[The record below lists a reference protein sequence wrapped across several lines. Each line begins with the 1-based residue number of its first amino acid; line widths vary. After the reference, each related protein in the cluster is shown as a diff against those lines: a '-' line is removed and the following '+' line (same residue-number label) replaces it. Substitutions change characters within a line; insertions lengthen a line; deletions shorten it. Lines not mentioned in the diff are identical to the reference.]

1 MSFSLFKNKIGLKFF
16 VGVLFIL
23 GGVGQASA
31 LNFAVYFPD
40 TSSYGGANFWQTC
53 SGNINTGAVSYPTG
67 SSLMV
72 NGLLESTNIEFISSC
87 ELWYL
92 ADRGFLDVA
101 VPITLK
107 ASSISFTTNATTLA
121 SLGIDIVG
129 TQNLTFA
136 ISDGGRSGYNQFPLI
151 FDDNSTMTTVASGGV
166 GTFDLP
172 VDVTSGTPPAVDVWL
187 GSLNE
192 MKSFASNVVGNVTSY
207 FSSPVYAQNKVA
219 TDTDKTAVKTPTAT
233 GVILADVNIVDV
245 IATSTNG
252 VFSGRFSIQGKLGQQ
267 NDVHYGVMV
276 LNDKDTIL
284 DAKELGIISKIN
296 QGETNRYTLKYSLP
310 TYISGSVRVLLVA
323 ETAKGLTLS
332 HNQIFKGDI
341 AGEKSNFPCSFIA
354 GTKVSK
360 VSKIECS
367 SSKDTSLTVSYGKN
381 SIFATPNL
389 TETINLKA
397 GKKVVL
403 SPNVAPGE
411 YFATIVTKAGD
422 KRILPLTKDGVYG
435 NISSIVVH
443 TGNKA
448 NVVKVAVFADVST
461 SSVAIVNLVGANSEE
476 CGKGETDVK
485 GVVAEFS
492 FETKCKTGTVTV
504 ALKDKQGQV
513 LGLSSEPF
521 SVLTFVKAGEKGK
534 GNTSNTLALVSLVG
548 LVGVLGLFNYFKKR
562 DGIGA
567 NKGGDTG
574 VKA

>member
-1 MSFSLFKNKIGLKFF
+1 MSLSLFKNKIGVSFF
-16 VGVLFIL
+16 IGVLFIL
-23 GGVGQASA
+23 GGAGQASA
-31 LNFAVYFPD
+31 LNFTYYFPD
-40 TSSYGGANFWQTC
+40 PRTGQLNAGNFWETC
-53 SGNINTGAVSYPTG
+53 SGYLTTDTSYPIG
-67 SSLMV
+67 STV
-72 NGLLESTNIEFISSC
+72 IANGELKSTNIEFISSC
-87 ELWYL
+87 GIYST
-92 ADRGFLDVA
+92 DDPIFLDAQVLIMTKSSYVRLSA
-101 VPITLK
+101 SDTLAILGMNTVGPHNLGFVVYSGSTGGSGTFNLPITVT
-107 ASSISFTTNATTLA
+107 AVATP
-121 SLGIDIVG
+121 V
-129 TQNLTFA
+129 
-136 ISDGGRSGYNQFPLI
+136 
-151 FDDNSTMTTVASGGV
+151 
-166 GTFDLP
+166 
-172 VDVTSGTPPAVDVWL
+172 VDVFL

-192 MKSFASNVVGNVTSY
+192 MKSFASNFVGNVTSY
-207 FSSPVYAQNKVA
+207 FSAPVYAQNKVA
-219 TDTDKTAVKTPTAT
+219 TTTDKTGVKTPTAV

-267 NDVHYGVMV
+267 NDVHYGLMV
-276 LNDKDTIL
+276 LDDKDTIL
-284 DAKELGIISKIN
+284 DAKELGVISKIN

-341 AGEKSNFPCSFIA
+341 TGEKSNFPCVYIA
-354 GTKVSK
+354 GTKASK
-360 VSKIECS
+360 VSKIECL

-381 SIFATPNL
+381 SIFATSNL
-389 TETINLKA
+389 TETINLKS

-443 TGNKA
+443 TGDKA

-476 CGKGETDVK
+476 CGKGEAELK
-485 GVVAEFS
+485 GVAVEFS
-492 FETKCKTGTVTV
+492 IETKCKTGTVTV

-513 LGLSSEPF
+513 LGLASEPF

-548 LVGVLGLFNYFKKR
+548 LIGVVGLFNYFRKR
-562 DGIGA
+562 DGVEG